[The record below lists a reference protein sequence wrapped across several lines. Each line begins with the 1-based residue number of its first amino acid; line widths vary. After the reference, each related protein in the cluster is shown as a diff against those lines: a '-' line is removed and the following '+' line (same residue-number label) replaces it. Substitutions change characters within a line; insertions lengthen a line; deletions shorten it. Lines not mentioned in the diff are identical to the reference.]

1 MNGVKRN
8 MKSNEIKQYTPLLI
22 ELLKRDIKVKYR
34 KSVLGVL
41 WSVLNPLFMM
51 IILSVVFS
59 TLFKNNVENY
69 PTYIFSGQLI
79 YNFFSEATTS
89 SMSAIVDNASL
100 IKKIYV
106 PKYLFVLARICSS
119 MINLMATLSALFCVM
134 LVLRID
140 LSYRLYEGVVA
151 LILLTLFST
160 GVGLVLSAI
169 AVKFRD
175 MMHLYSVFLT
185 ALMYLCPIIYTI
197 GLNGSGKS
205 TILKIIAGILRPT
218 QGTVKV
224 KGKIAPLIELGAGFD
239 GDLTGEENVYLNGAL
254 LGYSQSEMKKNYRD
268 IVEFSELENFMNV
281 PVKNYSSGM
290 LSRLAFA
297 IATIGIPD
305 ILIVDE
311 VLSVGDF
318 RFQKKCEDRIKKMQE
333 SGTTVLFVSH
343 SIEQVKK
350 ICNKIVW
357 LDHGKVRMYGNT
369 REVCEEYE
377 KI

>member
-106 PKYLFVLARICSS
+106 PKYLFVLARI
-119 MINLMATLSALFCVM
+119 
-134 LVLRID
+134 
-140 LSYRLYEGVVA
+140 
-151 LILLTLFST
+151 
-160 GVGLVLSAI
+160 
-169 AVKFRD
+169 
-175 MMHLYSVFLT
+175 
-185 ALMYLCPIIYTI
+185 
-197 GLNGSGKS
+197 
-205 TILKIIAGILRPT
+205 
-218 QGTVKV
+218 
-224 KGKIAPLIELGAGFD
+224 
-239 GDLTGEENVYLNGAL
+239 
-254 LGYSQSEMKKNYRD
+254 
-268 IVEFSELENFMNV
+268 
-281 PVKNYSSGM
+281 
-290 LSRLAFA
+290 
-297 IATIGIPD
+297 PD

>member
-8 MKSNEIKQYTPLLI
+8 MKSNLI

-59 TLFKNNVENY
+59 TLLKNNVENY

-185 ALMYLCPIIYTI
+185 ALMYLCPIIYTMSFLPERVQKI
-197 GLNGSGKS
+197 VMLNPL
-205 TILKIIAGILRPT
+205 THFLIIFRECVLY
-218 QGTVKV
+218 
-224 KGKIAPLIELGAGFD
+224 
-239 GDLTGEENVYLNGAL
+239 EENISIKI
-254 LGYSQSEMKKNYRD
+254 LG
-268 IVEFSELENFMNV
+268 VGVLETFI
-281 PVKNYSSGM
+281 M
-290 LSRLAFA
+290 LG
-297 IATIGIPD
+297 IGIYVFGKRQDKFIMD
-305 ILIVDE
+305 I
-311 VLSVGDF
+311 
-318 RFQKKCEDRIKKMQE
+318 
-333 SGTTVLFVSH
+333 
-343 SIEQVKK
+343 
-350 ICNKIVW
+350 
-357 LDHGKVRMYGNT
+357 
-369 REVCEEYE
+369 
-377 KI
+377 

>member
-89 SMSAIVDNASL
+89 SMSAI
-100 IKKIYV
+100 
-106 PKYLFVLARICSS
+106 
-119 MINLMATLSALFCVM
+119 
-134 LVLRID
+134 
-140 LSYRLYEGVVA
+140 
-151 LILLTLFST
+151 
-160 GVGLVLSAI
+160 
-169 AVKFRD
+169 
-175 MMHLYSVFLT
+175 
-185 ALMYLCPIIYTI
+185 
-197 GLNGSGKS
+197 
-205 TILKIIAGILRPT
+205 
-218 QGTVKV
+218 
-224 KGKIAPLIELGAGFD
+224 
-239 GDLTGEENVYLNGAL
+239 
-254 LGYSQSEMKKNYRD
+254 
-268 IVEFSELENFMNV
+268 
-281 PVKNYSSGM
+281 
-290 LSRLAFA
+290 
-297 IATIGIPD
+297 PD

>member
-1 MNGVKRN
+1 

-100 IKKIYV
+100 
-106 PKYLFVLARICSS
+106 FVLARICSS

-185 ALMYLCPIIYTI
+185 ALMYLCPIIYTMSF
-197 GLNGSGKS
+197 LPERCSKDCYVES
-205 TILKIIAGILRPT
+205 SDTL
-218 QGTVKV
+218 
-224 KGKIAPLIELGAGFD
+224 F
-239 GDLTGEENVYLNGAL
+239 
-254 LGYSQSEMKKNYRD
+254 NY
-268 IVEFSELENFMNV
+268 F
-281 PVKNYSSGM
+281 P
-290 LSRLAFA
+290 
-297 IATIGIPD
+297 
-305 ILIVDE
+305 
-311 VLSVGDF
+311 
-318 RFQKKCEDRIKKMQE
+318 
-333 SGTTVLFVSH
+333 
-343 SIEQVKK
+343 
-350 ICNKIVW
+350 
-357 LDHGKVRMYGNT
+357 
-369 REVCEEYE
+369 
-377 KI
+377 

>member
-160 GVGLVLSAI
+160 GEGLVLSAI

-185 ALMYLCPIIYTI
+185 ALMYLCPIIY
-197 GLNGSGKS
+197 
-205 TILKIIAGILRPT
+205 
-218 QGTVKV
+218 
-224 KGKIAPLIELGAGFD
+224 
-239 GDLTGEENVYLNGAL
+239 
-254 LGYSQSEMKKNYRD
+254 
-268 IVEFSELENFMNV
+268 
-281 PVKNYSSGM
+281 
-290 LSRLAFA
+290 
-297 IATIGIPD
+297 
-305 ILIVDE
+305 E

>member
-1 MNGVKRN
+1 

-185 ALMYLCPIIYTI
+185 ALMYLCPIIYTMSFLPERVQKI
-197 GLNGSGKS
+197 VMLNPL
-205 TILKIIAGILRPT
+205 THFLIIFRECVLY
-218 QGTVKV
+218 
-224 KGKIAPLIELGAGFD
+224 
-239 GDLTGEENVYLNGAL
+239 EENISIKILGVGVLETFIMLGIGIYVFGKRQDKFIMARQNPRAEPQYAPTCLLHSLAYRNHFPIHALNL
-254 LGYSQSEMKKNYRD
+254 LR
-268 IVEFSELENFMNV
+268 FSDYTKAHLHQLVFLV
-281 PVKNYSSGM
+281 CKPDS
-290 LSRLAFA
+290 SRL
-297 IATIGIPD
+297 
-305 ILIVDE
+305 
-311 VLSVGDF
+311 
-318 RFQKKCEDRIKKMQE
+318 Q
-333 SGTTVLFVSH
+333 
-343 SIEQVKK
+343 SI
-350 ICNKIVW
+350 
-357 LDHGKVRMYGNT
+357 DSAA
-369 REVCEEYE
+369 
-377 KI
+377 

>member
-175 MMHLYSVFLT
+175 MMHLYSVF
-185 ALMYLCPIIYTI
+185 
-197 GLNGSGKS
+197 
-205 TILKIIAGILRPT
+205 
-218 QGTVKV
+218 
-224 KGKIAPLIELGAGFD
+224 
-239 GDLTGEENVYLNGAL
+239 
-254 LGYSQSEMKKNYRD
+254 
-268 IVEFSELENFMNV
+268 
-281 PVKNYSSGM
+281 
-290 LSRLAFA
+290 
-297 IATIGIPD
+297 
-305 ILIVDE
+305 
-311 VLSVGDF
+311 
-318 RFQKKCEDRIKKMQE
+318 
-333 SGTTVLFVSH
+333 
-343 SIEQVKK
+343 
-350 ICNKIVW
+350 
-357 LDHGKVRMYGNT
+357 
-369 REVCEEYE
+369 
-377 KI
+377 

>member
-134 LVLRID
+134 LVLRVD
-140 LSYRLYEGVVA
+140 LSYRLCEGIAA

-160 GVGLVLSAI
+160 GVGLILSAI

-185 ALMYLCPIIYTI
+185 ALMYLCPIIYTMSFLPGRVQKI
-197 GLNGSGKS
+197 VMLNPLTHFLIIFRECVLYGENISIK
-205 TILKIIAGILRPT
+205 ILGVGVLET
-218 QGTVKV
+218 
-224 KGKIAPLIELGAGFD
+224 LIMLG
-239 GDLTGEENVYLNGAL
+239 
-254 LGYSQSEMKKNYRD
+254 
-268 IVEFSELENFMNV
+268 
-281 PVKNYSSGM
+281 
-290 LSRLAFA
+290 
-297 IATIGIPD
+297 IGIYVFGKRQDKFIMD
-305 ILIVDE
+305 I
-311 VLSVGDF
+311 
-318 RFQKKCEDRIKKMQE
+318 
-333 SGTTVLFVSH
+333 
-343 SIEQVKK
+343 
-350 ICNKIVW
+350 
-357 LDHGKVRMYGNT
+357 
-369 REVCEEYE
+369 
-377 KI
+377 

>member
-119 MINLMATLSALFCVM
+119 MINIMATLSALF
-134 LVLRID
+134 
-140 LSYRLYEGVVA
+140 
-151 LILLTLFST
+151 
-160 GVGLVLSAI
+160 
-169 AVKFRD
+169 
-175 MMHLYSVFLT
+175 
-185 ALMYLCPIIYTI
+185 
-197 GLNGSGKS
+197 
-205 TILKIIAGILRPT
+205 
-218 QGTVKV
+218 
-224 KGKIAPLIELGAGFD
+224 
-239 GDLTGEENVYLNGAL
+239 
-254 LGYSQSEMKKNYRD
+254 
-268 IVEFSELENFMNV
+268 
-281 PVKNYSSGM
+281 
-290 LSRLAFA
+290 
-297 IATIGIPD
+297 
-305 ILIVDE
+305 
-311 VLSVGDF
+311 
-318 RFQKKCEDRIKKMQE
+318 
-333 SGTTVLFVSH
+333 
-343 SIEQVKK
+343 
-350 ICNKIVW
+350 
-357 LDHGKVRMYGNT
+357 
-369 REVCEEYE
+369 
-377 KI
+377 